1 MIDDNE
7 TLDEKYNRFLKLI
20 EHYTVKVDAM
30 LADMKNVTTE
40 DLVKVLTELQ
50 AMYDESVRTEM
61 ELQILQTMLRVSE
74 EKNGT

>member
-1 MIDDNE
+1 MIDYNE